1 MFTKFRSRWGLLALV
16 AVLSLAFAAMTTASA
31 IVVPAGTLSLHVA
44 DGVGV
49 FTYDP
54 TSGANV
60 TQTLTPD
67 RCVLGTSVNGSLVD
81 LTGSDRGVGLVGSSI
96 GIKSG
101 GATGTPCGRVDTTE
115 DMSLTLDNVPNA
127 ISVELDLELKGNA
140 NLQIEIKLGATSL
153 GTYEV
158 RSGSSIVDGVG
169 VEGSLTAPFTLS
181 LTDAARTGNCR
192 NASDSGPDSGGNDN
206 CRIGIVPSGEF
217 DTVVFK
223 QALVGEFSL
232 EGGGDAGTSDTV
244 FNLVENFEGELGC
257 TTENNQ
263 VTDSAG
269 SVVGTIIRHGNADG
283 SECVLKPYNLTA
295 SESDEDGDPSITF
308 DVADPIDPPQAAAYE
323 AYLTFDQA
331 LTTPLSATI
340 TYDASAPYDT
350 FDDIPA
356 CVQDPFT
363 LDGDD
368 FTGSINDEA
377 IPSGDTACV
386 VDVSQDWDGTT
397 TWHIVFTADIRFK

>member
-1 MFTKFRSRWGLLALV
+1 MFTKSRSRWGLLALV
-16 AVLSLAFAAMTTASA
+16 AALSLAFAAMTAASA
-31 IVVPAGTLSLHVA
+31 IIVPAGTLSLHVA
-44 DGVGV
+44 NGVGV

-54 TSGANV
+54 TTGANQ
-60 TQTLTPD
+60 TQTLTPN
-67 RCVLGTSVNGSLVD
+67 RCEVSGSGNLVD
-81 LTGSDRGVGLVGSSI
+81 LSGSDRGIGLVGTSI

-115 DMSLTLDNVPNA
+115 NMSLTLDNVPNA
-127 ISVELDLELKGNA
+127 ISVALDLELKGNA
-140 NLQIEIKLGATSL
+140 RIQIEIKLGATSL
-153 GTYEV
+153 GIYEV
-158 RSGSSIVDGVG
+158 RSGSSIIAGEG
-169 VEGSLTAPFTLS
+169 VEGTTPAPFTLS
-181 LTDAARTGNCR
+181 LTNDARTGNCR

-206 CRIGIVPSGEF
+206 CRVSIVPSGEF
-217 DTVVFK
+217 DTVVFL
-223 QALVGEFSL
+223 QPLAGEFSL

-244 FNLVENFEGELGC
+244 FNLVESFEGELGC

-263 VTDSAG
+263 ATDSAG
-269 SVVGTIIRHGNADG
+269 SVVGTIIRHGNTDG

-308 DVADPIDPPQAAAYE
+308 DVTDPVDPPQAAAYE
-323 AYLTFDQA
+323 AYLTFAQT

-350 FDDIPA
+350 FDDIPP
-356 CVQDPFT
+356 CVQNPFA

-368 FTGSINDEA
+368 ATGSINDEA

-397 TWHIVFTADIRFK
+397 IWHIVFTADIRFK

>member
-1 MFTKFRSRWGLLALV
+1 MFTKSRSRWGLLALV
-16 AVLSLAFAAMTTASA
+16 AALSLAFVAMTTASA

-54 TSGANV
+54 TSGSNV

-67 RCVLGTSVNGSLVD
+67 RCGLGTTVNGTL
-81 LTGSDRGVGLVGSSI
+81 GV
-96 GIKSG
+96 KSG

-115 DMSLTLDNVPNA
+115 DMSLALDNVPNA

-140 NLQIEIKLGATSL
+140 NFKIELKLGGTSL
-153 GTYEV
+153 GIYEV
-158 RSGSSIVDGVG
+158 RSGSSIVAGQG
-169 VEGSLTAPFTLS
+169 VEGTTTPPFTVS
-181 LTDAARTGNCR
+181 LTDTARIGNCR

-206 CRIGIVPSGEF
+206 CRISIVPSGEF
-217 DTVVFK
+217 DTVVFL
-223 QALVGEFSL
+223 QPLVGEFSL

-244 FNLVENFEGELGC
+244 FNLVESFEGELGC
-257 TTENNQ
+257 TDENNEA
-263 VTDSAG
+263 TDVVG
-269 SVVGTIIRHGNADG
+269 SVAGTIIRHENTDHTD
-283 SECVLKPYNLTA
+283 CVLKPYNLTA

-308 DVADPIDPPQAAAYE
+308 DVADPVDPPQAAAYE

-331 LTTPLSATI
+331 LTNPLSATL
-340 TYDASAPYDT
+340 TYDDTAPYDT
-350 FDDIPA
+350 FEDMPP
-356 CVQDPFT
+356 CVADPFA

-368 FTGSINDEA
+368 ATGSINDEA

-397 TWHIVFTADIRFK
+397 IWHIVFTADIRFK